1 MSDTAVDLK
10 ELGRPPRWK
19 DGLDRSFVHGSTH
32 HLKGKEGVEASG
44 WRRPGAIGSRC
55 RVVVSWGT

>member
-1 MSDTAVDLK
+1 MKHPQAMDHHQ
-10 ELGRPPRWK
+10 EGRPSRWK

-44 WRRPGAIGSRC
+44 WRHPGAIGSRC
-55 RVVVSWGT
+55 RVVVS